1 MTIKRYG
8 SEGGIGT
15 GGQRLPFASAVEADG
30 WLYVSG
36 QTPMRDGEVVEGG
49 IVEQARLAFQN
60 CLAIAAE
67 AGYGVADVVHVTAV
81 LTDARY
87 FSSFNKVFEEVFAGH
102 PPARICS
109 VQQLV
114 VDCKV
119 EVDIKCFRA
128 DRRAT
133 PAGGW

>member
-8 SEGGIGT
+8 IEGGTGT
-15 GGQRLPFASAVEADG
+15 GGQKLPFARAVEADG
-30 WLYVSG
+30 WLYISG

-49 IVEQARLAFQN
+49 IIEQTQLAFDN
-60 CLAIAAE
+60 CLTIMCE
-67 AGYGVADVVHVTAV
+67 AGYRVEDVVHVTAV

-87 FSSFNKVFEEVFAGH
+87 FSSFNKVFSEIFSGH

-109 VQQLV
+109 VQDLV

-119 EVDIKCFRA
+119 EVDMKCFRA
-128 DRRAT
+128 DRK
-133 PAGGW
+133 